1 MKQDFLDWVA
11 ECTVALVFILIL
23 LAASVGHKKKK

>member
-23 LAASVGHKKKK
+23 IAASVGKKNKK

>member
-11 ECTVALVFILIL
+11 DCTIALVFILIL
-23 LAASVGHKKKK
+23 LAASVGPKRKK